1 VEILDKQHD
10 GLVTGAE
17 VWFVRPD
24 HIDDV
29 LRVCIA
35 SNGTPRD
42 GARTPLVLATDA
54 ELTAGPLT
62 GLLRSAVVGLD
73 LPLLHGVSVGYPLD
87 ADPPFV
93 VRRTRDLTPTAWEEI
108 KGFAPTENGGAARY
122 LAFLVDELLP
132 ALAAELPVD
141 PAEATLA
148 GASFGGLFTLFALL
162 ERPGAFRRYLA
173 ESPSVWWHDGV
184 LLERLRAAAA
194 GPAPAARVYLCTGE
208 LENKAR
214 FHTQFAR
221 VLDRLP
227 ASMAGAD
234 MVGDMFVVEQLL
246 REWGVPVE
254 AHVYPQESHE
264 SLIGAALS
272 RGLRRLHG
280 TL

>member
-1 VEILDKQHD
+1 VEILERRRDT
-10 GLVTGAE
+10 LVTGAD

-24 HIDDV
+24 HLDGV
-29 LRVCIA
+29 FRVVIA
-35 SNGTPRD
+35 ANGTPRD

-62 GLLRSAVVGLD
+62 GLLRSAARGLD
-73 LPLLHGVSVGYPLD
+73 LPLLHGVAVGYPLD
-87 ADPPFV
+87 ADPSFV
-93 VRRTRDLTPTAWEEI
+93 VRRNRDLTPSVWEEI
-108 KGFAPTENGGAARY
+108 KGFAPTENGGATAY

-132 ALAAELPVD
+132 ALAAEFPVD

-148 GASFGGLFTLFALL
+148 GASFGGLFTLHALL

-173 ESPSVWWHDGV
+173 ESPSLWWHDGV
-184 LLERLRAAAA
+184 LLDRVRAALADPPPEA
-194 GPAPAARVYLCTGE
+194 QVYLCAGE

-214 FHTQFAR
+214 FRTQYAR

-227 ASMAGAD
+227 AAMANAD
-234 MVGDMFVVEQLL
+234 LVGDMFVMEQLL

-254 AHVYPQESHE
+254 AHVFPEESHE

-272 RGLRRLHG
+272 RGLRRLHR